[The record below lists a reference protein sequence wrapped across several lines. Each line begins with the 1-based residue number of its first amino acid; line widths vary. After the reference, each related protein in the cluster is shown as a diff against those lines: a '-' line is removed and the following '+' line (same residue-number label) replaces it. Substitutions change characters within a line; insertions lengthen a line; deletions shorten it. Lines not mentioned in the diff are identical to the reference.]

1 MTDQAIE
8 NLGELIP
15 SASSLRREINWI
27 HAVGIA
33 TGVPALV
40 LFSIGAIAST
50 VGSPSWAV
58 WIISVLIGTFQM
70 FTYAEVVGMFSNKS
84 GGAAVAGS
92 LAWLPYSKA
101 VPAVSA
107 WCYWLAWSPVLAIGT
122 TIASGYILTS
132 FFPATS
138 LVNTWQ
144 VTLVDLHFIQPGLTL
159 RVNANFLVSAI
170 LLLVVFL
177 IQHGGILR
185 AARFQV
191 IFAVASLLPLGI
203 IGILPLITGRAN
215 LHELLPLVPLAHD
228 AAGKVIPGKWDMAG
242 ITLFVGALGLA
253 AWSSYGIEACLVYA
267 REFKKPSVDVIKASL
282 ATVALCLFFYA
293 IVPISFQAFLGLTG
307 ISDPSIADGSG
318 VAGAMA
324 KMVST
329 SPAVTA
335 VIVAMLII
343 TLLLSVLTAMSG
355 SSRTLYQASTDGF
368 LPKYLSKTNA
378 HGAPGNAMWTDIA
391 VNLMLLLISNNVF
404 LLAISNVCY
413 LVFNFINLQS
423 GWIHRVDRPNQM
435 RPYKAPAWLIA
446 VGAIFGFVNL
456 FFIGMGSNVF
466 GAGVLKWGLITA
478 FLVVPIFAYRHY
490 IVDKGVFPKT
500 LTEIAEDGTGAA
512 DLHVGQAK
520 FLPYLAVAAGAA
532 IVAIGAFLAVN

>member
-1 MTDQAIE
+1 MTDHAIE
-8 NLGELIP
+8 DYREF
-15 SASSLRREINWI
+15 SAAPSLRREISWT

-50 VGSPSWAV
+50 VGSPSWLV
-58 WIISVLIGTFQM
+58 WVLSVIIGTFQM
-70 FTYAEVVGMFSNKS
+70 FTYAEVVSMFSNKS

-101 VPAVSA
+101 VPAISA

-132 FFPATS
+132 FFPADS
-138 LVNTWQ
+138 IVNTWQ
-144 VTLVDLHFIQPGLTL
+144 LTLVNLSFIQPDLTL
-159 RVNANFLVSAI
+159 RVNANFLVSVA

-203 IGILPLITGRAN
+203 IGILPLITGKAD
-215 LHELLPLVPLAHD
+215 LHQLVPVVPLAHD
-228 AAGKVIPGKWDMAG
+228 AAGKVVPGAWDMAG

-267 REFKKPSVDVIKASL
+267 REFKRPNVDTIKASL
-282 ATVALCLFFYA
+282 ATAALCLFFYA
-293 IVPISFQAFLGLTG
+293 VVPVSFQAFLGLDG
-307 ISDPSIADGSG
+307 ISDPKIADGSG
-318 VAGAMA
+318 VAAAMA

-329 SPAVTA
+329 SPVVTA
-335 VIVAMLII
+335 IIVAMLII

-355 SSRTLYQASTDGF
+355 SSRTLYQASVDGF
-368 LPKYLSKTNA
+368 LPKYLSKTNS
-378 HGAPGNAMWTDIA
+378 HGVPGNAMWTDIA
-391 VNLMLLLISNNVF
+391 MNLVLLLVSNNVF
-404 LLAISNVCY
+404 LLALSNVCY
-413 LVFNFINLQS
+413 LVFNFINLEA
-423 GWIHRVDRPNQM
+423 GWIHRMDRPDQK
-435 RPYKAPAWLIA
+435 RPYKSPTWLIA
-446 VGAIFGFVNL
+446 FGALLGFVNL
-456 FFIGMGSNVF
+456 FFVGMGSNVF

-478 FLVVPIFAYRHY
+478 FLVLPFFLYRHY
-490 IVDKGVFPKT
+490 VVDKGVFPAA
-500 LTEIAEDGTGAA
+500 LTEIAADGAGAS
-512 DLHVGQAK
+512 DLHVGKAGI
-520 FLPYLAVAAGAA
+520 LPYVAAAAGAL
-532 IVAIGAFLAVN
+532 IVAIGAYLAVN

>member
-1 MTDQAIE
+1 MTDQAVE
-8 NLGELIP
+8 TFVEFEEAP
-15 SASSLRREINWI
+15 SLKREINWV

-50 VGSPSWAV
+50 VGSPSWLV
-58 WIISVLIGTFQM
+58 WILSVLIGSFQM

-101 VPAVSA
+101 VPAISA

-138 LVNTWQ
+138 PINTWQ
-144 VTLVDLHFIQPGLTL
+144 ITLIDLNFIQSGLTL
-159 RVNANFLVSAI
+159 RINANFLISAI

-203 IGILPLITGRAN
+203 IGILPLLTGKAD
-215 LHELLPLVPLAHD
+215 LHQLLPVVPLAHD

-267 REFKKPSVDVIKASL
+267 REFKRPNVDVIKASL
-282 ATVALCLFFYA
+282 ATAALCLFFYA
-293 IVPISFQAFLGLTG
+293 VVPISFQAFLGLSG

-329 SPAVTA
+329 SPMVTA
-335 VIVAMLII
+335 IIVAMLII

-368 LPKYLSKTNA
+368 LPKYLSRANS
-378 HGAPGNAMWTDIA
+378 HGVPSNAMWTDIA
-391 VNLMLLLISNNVF
+391 VNLVLLLVSNNVF

-413 LVFNFINLQS
+413 LVFNFINLQA
-423 GWIHRVDRPNQM
+423 GWIHRVDRPGQK
-435 RPYKAPAWLIA
+435 RPYKAPTWLIA
-446 VGAIFGFVNL
+446 IGALLGFVNL

-466 GAGVLKWGLITA
+466 GAGVLKWGLITV
-478 FLVVPIFAYRHY
+478 FLVVPIFLFRHY
-490 IVDKGVFPKT
+490 VVDKGVFPKA
-500 LTEIAEDGTGAA
+500 LTEIAADGSGAS

-520 FLPYLAVAAGAA
+520 WLPYLAAAAGVLVVTA
-532 IVAIGAFLAVN
+532 GAYLAVN